1 MVKKVKKPVRAVE
14 GRVATMRKLY
24 IGIDNGVS
32 SQGIGLIYSDGRV
45 AYPKLPTIFQ
55 QDYTKA
61 KKNITRI
68 DGPKLDSILEV
79 ALVGIDAQE
88 AIATVERP
96 LVNPKMFKTTASA
109 LRCHE
114 ATLIVLENLG
124 IPYQFIDSKEWQ
136 RVMLPKGTKGPAALK
151 QASYDIGKRLFP
163 RLVLKQKDAD
173 SLLIAEYTRRRE
185 QYKT

>member
-1 MVKKVKKPVRAVE
+1 MVKKSKSQVSSS
-14 GRVATMRKLY
+14 MRRLY

-32 SQGIGLIYSDGRV
+32 SQGIGLIYASGV
-45 AYPKLPTIFQ
+45 VEYPKLPTIFQ
-55 QDYTKA
+55 QDYTKT
-61 KKNITRI
+61 KKNITRL
-68 DGPKLDSILEV
+68 DGPKFLDLLDL
-79 ALVGIDAQE
+79 ALLREDLASQS

-96 LVNPKMFKTTASA
+96 MVNPKMFKSTVSA

-136 RVMLPKGTKGPAALK
+136 KAMLPTGTKGPEALK
-151 QASYDIGKRLFP
+151 KASYDIGKRLFP
-163 RLVLKQKDAD
+163 SLIDKQKDAD

-185 QYKT
+185 QYK